1 MNTLNPYDLSRYVTA
16 QQRDYQSALTEI
28 KNGKNK
34 PLDVVHKYFEGKR
47 GFKTLK
53 IIENIEK

>member
-1 MNTLNPYDLSRYVTA
+1 MNPYDLSRYVTA